1 MPAAWLAKSKV
12 SVSQAL
18 ATVVVASV
26 STDLVGSAASS
37 TFSRTWMPASGDQTR
52 TVIVVLLAVNSSAG
66 TVLFGP
72 VDTVVPAH
80 SWAVADLTT
89 LATLLAA
96 FVGSTTTVESSA
108 PPKPVRV

>member
-1 MPAAWLAKSKV
+1 
-12 SVSQAL
+12 
-18 ATVVVASV
+18 
-26 STDLVGSAASS
+26 
-37 TFSRTWMPASGDQTR
+37 MPASGDQTR
-52 TVIVVLLAVNSSAG
+52 TVIVVLLAVNSGAG

-89 LATLLAA
+89 LATLLAE
-96 FVGSTTTVESSA
+96 FVGSTTTVKSSA